1 MEYHDKWNLSLD
13 EWNILITMPF
23 HFAYS
28 IALADDVLN
37 PEEFEPL
44 QYNVESMS
52 SVNKDCVIVDI
63 CKTLISFND
72 KGIKT
77 KDFVYSVFEENNLID
92 EDENFNQKNIVI
104 NTYLPILNKLDSTNK
119 DMVIDFCI
127 YLKIDTSKSYGRPE
141 DPMDYKEVLEM
152 NNISKMLNVNFD
164 DYLNENNRKVFDD
177 FLNSGS

>member
-1 MEYHDKWNLSLD
+1 MKTKLLINTTKTKKHLD
-13 EWNILITMPF
+13 IGCGTG
-23 HFAYS
+23 
-28 IALADDVLN
+28 
-37 PEEFEPL
+37 EFL
-44 QYNVESMS
+44 KS
-52 SVNKDCVIVDI
+52 C
-63 CKTLISFND
+63 ND

-141 DPMDYKEVLEM
+141 DPMDYKEILEM
-152 NNISKMLNVNFD
+152 NNISEMLNVNFD